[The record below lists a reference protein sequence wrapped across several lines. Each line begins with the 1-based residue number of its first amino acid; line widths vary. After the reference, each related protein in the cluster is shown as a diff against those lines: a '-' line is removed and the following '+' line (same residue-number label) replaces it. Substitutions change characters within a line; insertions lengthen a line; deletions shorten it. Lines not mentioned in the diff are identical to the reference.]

1 MVSLGLNLTDHAPLV
16 EQIVGAVSRQIDNR
30 ALPPGTRLP
39 SIRDF
44 ARSEKISR
52 FTVVEAYERLV
63 AMGYLTARRGAGFYT
78 AHQESRERL
87 AGEDKDGAHQW
98 NVASMIRHVLEDS
111 TGLLKV
117 GGPWLPD
124 QWMDQTGIQSILRS
138 LARKSGR
145 HLLAYGNPFG
155 YLPLRQQLQVKL
167 SELGLSVPPE
177 QLVLT
182 HGTSQALD
190 LVIRHLI
197 KPGDTVLVDDPGY
210 YNLFGYLR
218 LYGAKLVGVP
228 RNRDGPDTA
237 ALRKLAAQH
246 QPKVYFTQSFMQNPT
261 GTDMSP
267 PVMHRVLQAAEEFD
281 LLIVED
287 DTYCDLQPGPSPRL
301 ATLDQLNRVIY
312 VRSFSKTLSGSLR
325 VGFVACRADIA
336 QHIVN
341 IKVLSCI
348 TTSEFSERLVYLMLA
363 EGHYRKFIER
373 LRERVDR
380 ARVDTLRKMHA
391 LSMEAFVEPV
401 SGNFV
406 WARFRCVEDASQLYD
421 SGLKDGIMLAP
432 GAVFRPNL
440 EPSPWMRFNVALCSD
455 PRLQKFLQK
464 ISGTRLPSAISVSSD
479 DPLVAI
485 ERCYAEM

>member
-1 MVSLGLNLTDHAPLV
+1 MVSLGLNLTDRSPLV
-16 EQIVGAVSRQIDNR
+16 EQIVCAVSGQIDNR
-30 ALPPGTRLP
+30 VLPPGTRLP

-44 ARSEKISR
+44 ARSEQISR
-52 FTVVEAYERLV
+52 FTVIEAYDRLV
-63 AMGYLTARRGAGFYT
+63 AMGYLRSRRGSGFYA
-78 AHQESRERL
+78 AHQEPRQRSARE
-87 AGEDKDGAHQW
+87 GKDGEQGL
-98 NVASMIRHVLEDS
+98 NVASMIRHVLED
-111 TGLLKV
+111 TTDLLKV

-138 LARKSGR
+138 LARKNGR

-167 SELGLSVPPE
+167 SELGMCVPPE
-177 QLVLT
+177 QLVLP

-190 LVIRHLI
+190 LVIRHLV

-237 ALRKLAAQH
+237 ALKKLAAKH
-246 QPKVYFTQSFMQNPT
+246 RPKVYFTQSFMQNPT

-287 DTYCDLQPGPSPRL
+287 DTYCDLQSGPSPRL

-341 IKVLSCI
+341 IKVLTCI
-348 TTSEFSERLVYLMLA
+348 TTSEFSERLVYSMLA

-373 LRERVDR
+373 LRERVDQ
-380 ARVDTLRKMHA
+380 ARVNTLRMMYA
-391 LSMEAFVEPV
+391 LGMEAFIEPV
-401 SGNFV
+401 SGNFI
-406 WARFRCVEDASQLYD
+406 WARFGCVEDASQLCD
-421 SGLKDGIMLAP
+421 SALKDGIMLAP

-455 PRLQKFLQK
+455 PRLQRFLQK
-464 ISGTRLPSAISVSSD
+464 ISRTPLPSAISVSSD
-479 DPLVAI
+479 EPFLPI
-485 ERCYAEM
+485 EPCCVEL